1 MAAKRTTRF
10 AGNSMADQS
19 GNLVCSFCGKSQK
32 EVSKLIA
39 GPTVYI
45 CDHCVYL
52 AFGIIVGEAAGL
64 NERAAFFCYTF
75 VVKLLYPVARLFER
89 PQKSN

>member
-1 MAAKRTTRF
+1 MAE
-10 AGNSMADQS
+10 QS

-45 CDHCVYL
+45 CDHCIYL
-52 AFGIIVGEAAGL
+52 AFGIVVGEAADL
-64 NERAAFFCYTF
+64 NERAAFSCYMF
-75 VVKLLYPVARLFER
+75 VVKLLYPVAHLFER
-89 PQKSN
+89 VERRQKSK